1 MTFRSAVHR
10 ETTPPN
16 DLSGVSLDKN
26 AAHAETACMAKN
38 TTVTVT
44 DDIDGSAGAE
54 EISFSYKGAA
64 YTIDLSKRNA
74 SAFDKALKPYVDA
87 ATRVSVRAAA
97 PKGRRPSIRTAA
109 KGDVT
114 AIRAWA
120 AETGHKVNARGRIPK
135 TVLDAYEAAAKK

>member
-1 MTFRSAVHR
+1 
-10 ETTPPN
+10 
-16 DLSGVSLDKN
+16 
-26 AAHAETACMAKN
+26 MAKN

-44 DDIDGSAGAE
+44 DDIDGSSGAE
-54 EISFSYKGAA
+54 EVSFSYKGTA

-74 SAFDKALKPYVDA
+74 SAFDKALKPYLEAATKVSVRTA
-87 ATRVSVRAAA
+87 ATR
-97 PKGRRPSIRTAA
+97 GRRPSVRAAA

-135 TVLDAYEAAAKK
+135 TVLDAYEASAKK